1 MFDICIEHVLV
12 VLGRNHTDDHF
23 ETLSIPR
30 PSEPDHWQ
38 LWVNRFIMLSPRRKN
53 DHVAEKDMTRNFKQR
68 LVDGD
73 LLIGTIISL
82 PALEVAEIMSMAGF
96 DWLFVDMEHTA
107 LDFQK
112 TQQILQTVD
121 SRTPCVVRVPALQEA
136 WFKKCLDMGAAG
148 IMAPQV
154 NSAKQAAEVIRA
166 CKYPPLG
173 GRSVGI
179 ARAHAYG
186 MAFENYISVANNDT
200 AIILQIEHIDA
211 VKEIEAIAKV
221 PGIDALFIG
230 PYDLSASMGKT
241 GRVEDAEVKEAI
253 SRVEEVALASG
264 IPLGIFGTR
273 PEAVKGFV
281 ASGFR
286 LIAVGLDAMLLVEAG
301 QGIVKSLR
309 QVDT

>member
-1 MFDICIEHVLV
+1 MATSLFCHEVRQIDVEMEM
-12 VLGRNHTDDHF
+12 NQ
-23 ETLSIPR
+23 S
-30 PSEPDHWQ
+30 
-38 LWVNRFIMLSPRRKN
+38 
-53 DHVAEKDMTRNFKQR
+53 FKQR
-68 LVDGD
+68 LENQET
-73 LLIGTIISL
+73 LIGTIISL

-112 TQQILQTVD
+112 TQQILQAVD

-173 GRSVGI
+173 ERSVGI

-186 MAFENYISVANNDT
+186 MAFENYVTEANNET
-200 AIILQIEHIDA
+200 AIILQIEHIAA
-211 VKEIEAIAKV
+211 VKEIEAIAEI
-221 PGIDALFIG
+221 PGIDVLFIG

-241 GRVEDAEVKEAI
+241 GRVEDVEVKKAI
-253 SRVEEVALASG
+253 SRVQKVALASG
-264 IPLGIFGTR
+264 IPLGIFGAT
-273 PEAVKGFV
+273 PAAVKGYLG
-281 ASGFR
+281 SGFQ
-286 LIAVGLDAMLLVEAG
+286 LVAVGLDAMLLAEAG
-301 QGIVKSLR
+301 QGIVRSLR
-309 QVDT
+309 QVDS